1 MDCYELKELLAE
13 SVRNL
18 ARTMDQVRLRELEK
32 CVGKDEPMQ
41 DHLSICVETAFRPY
55 EGSTVEECCDYLLK
69 LYNGLEEVVQHDRLM
84 HQHYKYTDYES
95 ALVAD
100 MVAGNIKHGFP
111 NDLIY
116 CAMEIKAY
124 ADKLVPPNGKH
135 SKTKAEYEKIAK
147 NFWEECE
154 KIIEKYNLR
163 KWEKGSYSLPLGYL
177 EAWLERRYWKD

>member
-1 MDCYELKELLAE
+1 MDCYEAKELLAE
-13 SVRNL
+13 SVRCL

-41 DHLSICVETAFRPY
+41 DHLASCTECVFHPY
-55 EGSTVEECCDYLLK
+55 EGTSVEDCCKYLLC
-69 LYNGLEEVVQHDRLM
+69 LYNGLDEVVQHDSLM
-84 HQHYKYTDYES
+84 HKHYKYTDYEF

-111 NDLIY
+111 TDLIY
-116 CAMEIKAY
+116 CARDIKVY

-135 SKTKAEYEKIAK
+135 SKSKAEYEKIANK
-147 NFWEECE
+147 FVEECE

-163 KWEKGSYSLPLGYL
+163 TWEKGSYSLSLGYL